1 MEKEASIVA
10 NGLQIGYKTSR
21 RKTNVVNASLDFEL
35 LSGEVTCLLGRNG
48 AGKSTL
54 IKTLCGIISPLG
66 GELRIKGGIGMVL
79 TEKTNAG
86 GLTVYDLVSLGRYR
100 QTGFFGALKEDDH
113 LAIRESLEAVGIADK
128 SGSYMSELSDGER
141 QKAMVAKAL
150 AQETPI
156 IILDEPTAFLDVTSR
171 VEIMLLL
178 RALSH
183 EKGKAVLISTH
194 DLDNAV
200 KWGDKLWL
208 MDKKTALRSGTPEEL
223 DKSGVLEEFFYLPIR
238 GRMKSGSTPFASP
251 ITT

>member
-1 MEKEASIVA
+1 MKKEACIIA
-10 NGLQIGYKTSR
+10 KGLQIGYKLSR
-21 RKTNVVNASLDFEL
+21 RKSKVVNGPLDFEL

-66 GELRIKGGIGMVL
+66 GGLEIRDGIGMVL

-100 QTGFFGALKEDDH
+100 HTGFFGALKAEDH
-113 LAIRESLEAVGIADK
+113 NIIRESLEAVGIADK
-128 SGSYMSELSDGER
+128 SGSYVSELSDGER

-178 RALSH
+178 RSLAH

-200 KWGDKLWL
+200 KWGDRLWL
-208 MDKKTALRSGTPEEL
+208 MDKKTALLSGTPEEL
-223 DKSGVLEEFFYLPIR
+223 NQSGTLDEFFYLPIK
-238 GRMKSGSTPFASP
+238 GRMKSGSMPFASP
-251 ITT
+251 MTT